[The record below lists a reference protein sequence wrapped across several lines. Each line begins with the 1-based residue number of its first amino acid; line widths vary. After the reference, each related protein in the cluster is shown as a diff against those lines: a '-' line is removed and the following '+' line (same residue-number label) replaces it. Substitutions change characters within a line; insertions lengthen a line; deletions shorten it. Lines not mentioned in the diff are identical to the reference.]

1 MAVGNKYS
9 NPVSSRVDE
18 QLHTFV
24 PLVGILG
31 QQRIAEPHEENLYL
45 KICFAYTEKMKWK
58 ICIQS
63 CNDLI
68 CGFVINL
75 RLVTKV
81 GFSTLVS
88 SQLLTNRCSLFSN
101 IKTEL
106 ELPMNTYELPNL

>member
-1 MAVGNKYS
+1 M
-9 NPVSSRVDE
+9 DE

-68 CGFVINL
+68 CGFVITL